1 MNSYEKKMREYISTQ
16 LPNSCE
22 TMRFYEA
29 NKSRERNY
37 ERTKEKEALLNENQI
52 VMKSIKKN
60 KRKLEKVAKFVVEYI
75 KDIKEVEKIHTLL
88 CNKVKMDPNDFMKEY
103 EALISPLFGCEG
115 KNYNPNE
122 ICNYLYPAICKR
134 MNEESLRYS
143 MWE

>member
-16 LPNSCE
+16 LPISCFI
-22 TMRFYEA
+22 MRCYEA
-29 NKSRERNY
+29 NKLWKRNY

-52 VMKSIKKN
+52 VMESIKKN
-60 KRKLEKVAKFVVEYI
+60 KKKMEEVAKFVVKYRLTLN
-75 KDIKEVEKIHTLL
+75 EVEKIYTLL

-103 EALISPLFGCEG
+103 ESLISPYFGDEE
-115 KNYNPNE
+115 KTHTSNE

-134 MNEESLRYS
+134 MNEESSRYS

>member
-1 MNSYEKKMREYISTQ
+1 MREYISTQ

-22 TMRFYEA
+22 MMKSNEA
-29 NKSRERNY
+29 IKTRKRNY

-60 KRKLEKVAKFVVEYI
+60 KRKLEKAAKFVVEYI

-88 CNKVKMDPNDFMKEY
+88 CNKVKMGPNDFMKEY

-115 KNYNPNE
+115 KNCNPNE

-134 MNEESLRYS
+134 MNEESSRYS

>member
-1 MNSYEKKMREYISTQ
+1 MNSYEKKMRDYISTQ

-22 TMRFYEA
+22 MMKSNEA
-29 NKSRERNY
+29 IKTRKRNY

-60 KRKLEKVAKFVVEYI
+60 KRKLEKAAKFVVEHRM
-75 KDIKEVEKIHTLL
+75 DIKEVEKIHTLL
-88 CNKVKMDPNDFMKEY
+88 CNKVKMDPNDFMQEY
-103 EALISPLFGCEG
+103 EELISPLFWWEEQ
-115 KNYNPNE
+115 NHTPNE

-134 MNEESLRYS
+134 MNEESSRYS